1 MNQPVIRRSENTK
14 DDWHTPKDLLAT
26 VQAFGSYLGT
36 RGITLD
42 PATVKDNPTRAE
54 RIRTP
59 ECEPDGL
66 ETEWW
71 YAAGEES
78 LIYVNPPYRAA
89 WYTKIAEEAARLRE
103 GQHMIALLPAK
114 VGTGYFQ
121 GLVEHASAIVFVRG
135 RLTFDGAKD
144 PAPFESALLYFGKR
158 PHQFRAHFERM
169 GWAV

>member
-1 MNQPVIRRSENTK
+1 MNQPVIRRSENSR
-14 DDWHTPKDLLAT
+14 DDWQTPKDLVAT
-26 VQAFGSYLGT
+26 IQAFGSYMGT
-36 RGITLD
+36 KGITLD
-42 PATVKDNPTRAE
+42 PATVKANPTNAQ

-59 ECEPDGL
+59 ECDPDGL
-66 ETEWW
+66 ATDWW
-71 YAAGEES
+71 YVAGESS

-89 WYTKIAEEAARLRE
+89 WYTKIGEEAARLLE

-114 VGTGYFQ
+114 VGTNYFQ
-121 GLVEHASAIVFVRG
+121 DLSAVADAIVFVRG

-158 PHQFRAHFERM
+158 PHQFRAQFEKM